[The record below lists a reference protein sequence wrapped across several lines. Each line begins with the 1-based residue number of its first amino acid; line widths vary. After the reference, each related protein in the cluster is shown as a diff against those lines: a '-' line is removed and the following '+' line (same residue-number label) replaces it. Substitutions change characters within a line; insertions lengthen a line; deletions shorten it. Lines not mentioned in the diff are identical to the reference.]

1 MTKRPV
7 AFRVPRMDCAGTHAS
22 TRDFRL
28 FSDEGEARA
37 AAEEL
42 GLEYEGLYVVSDR
55 ASPMTDL
62 DRAPS
67 SIRDDSICESSLN
80 PNKSSGDIGELKPCP
95 FCGGPAG
102 FIGEPAKGYNV
113 RCRHC
118 LATSGWGDYGYQ
130 VSGKWN
136 SRLSELPG
144 GKREQNYEARHPGE
158 EQMVLHPLSDIRDL
172 DDVVRELGIEA
183 SDETPAEAVRALKA
197 EIEALSVPDPESAT
211 EIERLR
217 REVEEQKSWVQAWFD
232 QARKA
237 VDEKR
242 TAESAVAA
250 ARSAMSKFLTAW
262 NSLPEGN
269 YTPSRIDKWLNSDA
283 MKEGVSAIRAAG
295 EKKTAEV

>member
-67 SIRDDSICESSLN
+67 SIRDDSICESSLH
-80 PNKSSGDIGELKPCP
+80 PNKSSGDIVERLRSNPYGSVHIDTN
-95 FCGGPAG
+95 AG
-102 FIGEPAKGYNV
+102 INEPTN
-113 RCRHC
+113 
-118 LATSGWGDYGYQ
+118 
-130 VSGKWN
+130 
-136 SRLSELPG
+136 
-144 GKREQNYEARHPGE
+144 
-158 EQMVLHPLSDIRDL
+158 MIRD
-172 DDVVRELGIEA
+172 A
-183 SDETPAEAVRALKA
+183 A
-197 EIEALSVPDPESAT
+197 

-217 REVEEQKSWVQAWFD
+217 REVENLTLRNSNLEEQRDSHA
-232 QARKA
+232 ARA
-237 VDEKR
+237 L

-250 ARSAMSKFLTAW
+250 AWEEAAKIAEREINLAT
-262 NSLPEGN
+262 
-269 YTPSRIDKWLNSDA
+269 SDA
-283 MKEGVSAIRAAG
+283 ELSEIVASAIRAAG
-295 EKKTAEV
+295 AEKTAESGDSPSTHNSESE